1 MRARLLV
8 DDLPL
13 SFVDEGEGQAVLFQ
27 HGLGGDEA
35 QIRGVFPDGLAG
47 IRRLTLECRGHGAS
61 PHDPA
66 GRYAIRRFAED
77 CLRLA
82 DARRVGRFV
91 AGGIS
96 MGAAIALHL
105 AHAHPDRV
113 SALILARPAWLF
125 SPAPEGMR
133 AYAEVARLLRMAG
146 PERGRAAFADS
157 EMARRLGRDAPANL
171 ASLLGFF
178 AYPAP
183 AQMARLLACIAED
196 GPGLDA
202 AAAER
207 LTLPCLVIGHGADH
221 VHPLSYAQALAA
233 TLPAARLIEI
243 PAKAA
248 DPAGHTAA
256 FRDALRDFLAGLS
269 ARAA

>member
-13 SFVDEGEGQAVLFQ
+13 AFTDLGEGLPVLFQ

-35 QIRGVFPDGLAG
+35 QVSGLFPDPAPG
-47 IRRLTLECRGHGAS
+47 IRRLTLECRGHGGS

-82 DARRVGRFV
+82 DARRVSRFV

-96 MGAAIALHL
+96 LGAAIALHL
-105 AHAHPDRV
+105 ACFHADRV

-125 SPAPEGMR
+125 DPAPEGMR
-133 AYAEVARLLRMAG
+133 PYGEVARLLGTMG
-146 PERGRAAFADS
+146 PVRGRAQFA
-157 EMARRLGRDAPANL
+157 EGATGRRLAEEAPANL

-183 AQMARLLACIAED
+183 AQMARLLARIAAD
-196 GPGLDA
+196 GPGVSEA
-202 AAAER
+202 AAAR
-207 LTLPCLVIGHGADH
+207 LALPALVIGHGEDH
-221 VHPLSYAQALAA
+221 VHPLAY
-233 TLPAARLIEI
+233 AARFAAILPQARLVEI
-243 PAKAA
+243 PSKAS
-248 DPAGHTAA
+248 DPAGHATA
-256 FRDALRDFLAGLS
+256 FRASLQDFLAGL
-269 ARAA
+269 AA